1 MKKKLL
7 LIGLMVLVVSA
18 LTGCNSAGK
27 YDNDGKKYF
36 SQGKYE
42 EAADSF
48 LKAID
53 QNPNRTDYYIDYG
66 MTLTALGR
74 YEDAIAQFDQAY
86 QDKDIGIIK
95 KNNKKLLRG
104 KGIAYFYSG
113 QYEKALEQFELA
125 LQVNELSELNRDIL
139 YYKGSSL
146 RAIGSYDLAVEA
158 YDAILSEDEALVP
171 AILLRANCY
180 QIMGDYE
187 NSLQDYERVI
197 ALEPDNY
204 DGYFGKYSVLLEQ
217 GRETEAAE
225 VLEETAAIGGE
236 TLEDRF
242 NQAKLHYCQGDP
254 EAALTELEESYTD
267 GFTEAYFYMGEIYRE
282 KKDYQKA
289 VYYYETFLSE
299 EKDPGPAVYNQ
310 LGYCLMKQ
318 GNHSKAI
325 EYLEKGI
332 TINPAGAI
340 KTLEKNEI
348 IAYEGIGEFATA
360 LDKLREYLAVYP
372 DDSKAV
378 REEAFL
384 KTRTISTESKEGE
397 ER

>member
-48 LKAID
+48 LKAIA

-74 YEDAIAQFDQAY
+74 YEDAIVQFDQAY
-86 QDKDIGIIK
+86 RDKDIGIIK

-125 LQVNELSELNRDIL
+125 LQIRELSELNRDIL

-158 YDAILSEDEALVP
+158 YDTILSEDETLAP

-180 QIMGDYE
+180 QVMEIGRA
-187 NSLQDYERVI
+187 SCRERV
-197 ALEPDNY
+197 
-204 DGYFGKYSVLLEQ
+204 
-217 GRETEAAE
+217 
-225 VLEETAAIGGE
+225 
-236 TLEDRF
+236 
-242 NQAKLHYCQGDP
+242 
-254 EAALTELEESYTD
+254 
-267 GFTEAYFYMGEIYRE
+267 
-282 KKDYQKA
+282 
-289 VYYYETFLSE
+289 
-299 EKDPGPAVYNQ
+299 
-310 LGYCLMKQ
+310 
-318 GNHSKAI
+318 
-325 EYLEKGI
+325 
-332 TINPAGAI
+332 
-340 KTLEKNEI
+340 
-348 IAYEGIGEFATA
+348 
-360 LDKLREYLAVYP
+360 
-372 DDSKAV
+372 
-378 REEAFL
+378 
-384 KTRTISTESKEGE
+384 
-397 ER
+397 